1 MYVSMYG
8 CMDVWTCA
16 RVYVWM
22 YGWMHGGCMN
32 GGWLAGWMDG
42 WMFIRVDAGFLDL
55 LRQIPVGSVG
65 MGRHGKLP

>member
-1 MYVSMYG
+1 
-8 CMDVWTCA
+8 
-16 RVYVWM
+16 
-22 YGWMHGGCMN
+22 MN